1 MKMREI
7 LNSEKRWTQGAVARD
22 EFGRITY
29 WNSASA
35 VQFCVLGALWNCY
48 SPERDIKAW
57 RMAWQ
62 RIEAELGRDVNL
74 DEWNDNPNRTFGDIK
89 ALLEKTDL

>member
-1 MKMREI
+1 
-7 LNSEKRWTQGAVARD
+7 
-22 EFGRITY
+22 
-29 WNSASA
+29 
-35 VQFCVLGALWNCY
+35 
-48 SPERDIKAW
+48 
-57 RMAWQ
+57 MAWQ